1 MKNVLRTLVFDG
13 QVSLTVVDT
22 TAIVQQAIAYHKL
35 SPSSAKTLGRALS
48 AMSFMSACLKGERGE
63 ISLSVTTDGEG
74 GSLGVSGNRALCM
87 RGYIQNPFAAGT
99 EEACW
104 GEEGALTIIRDDGYS
119 RPFVGTCA
127 LKKEGVDASFE
138 EYFTISEQ
146 LPTRLATCVE
156 LTAEGACAFAG
167 VIALQPLPF
176 ATQEALQKTAETP
189 LYGLLRELKGQDVE
203 SLVEARFSPDKAV
216 WETRTAQYKCNCSK
230 AYLSRVLITLGKE
243 QFLQILK
250 EDGAVRVHCHY
261 CNADYEF
268 TEEDAGV
275 LFPQK

>member
-13 QVSLTVVDT
+13 QVSLTVLDT

-35 SPSSAKTLGRALS
+35 SPASAKTLGRALS

-63 ISLSVTTDGEG
+63 ISLSVKTDGAG
-74 GSLGVSGNRALCM
+74 GSLGISGNRALNL
-87 RGYIQNPFAAGT
+87 RGYIENPFAAGT
-99 EEACW
+99 EEECW
-104 GEEGALTIIRDDGYS
+104 GNEGTLTIIRDDGYN

-127 LKKEGVDASFE
+127 LQKEGVDASFE

-146 LPTRLATCVE
+146 LPTRLATRVE
-156 LTAEGACAFAG
+156 INAEGDCDFAG

-176 ATQEALQKTAETP
+176 ASQKSLEKTRETP
-189 LYGLLRELKGQDVE
+189 LYELVKELKGKDVE
-203 SLVEARFSPDKAV
+203 ALVNARFAPDKAV

-243 QFLQILK
+243 QFLQILR

-268 TEEDAGV
+268 TQEDAEI
-275 LFPQK
+275 LFPQN